1 MAKFSKGITKFLKN
15 VGADP
20 NLDIIIVPKSDSA
33 GYPGDILFFR
43 YTLGIGKG
51 SRDMRLFM
59 LVEPIAKDAR
69 TGNLLLTGIKVPQ
82 DREYLPD
89 DLDNLYK
96 TKGLPAS
103 GYRTYIMSRIHGPLR
118 RIVKNK

>member
-1 MAKFSKGITKFLKN
+1 MAKFSRQTDRFLKN

-20 NLDIIIVPKSDSA
+20 NLDVIIVPKSDSA

-43 YTLGIGKG
+43 YMLGTGPG
-51 SRDMRLFM
+51 SREERLFM
-59 LVEPIAKDAR
+59 LLEPITKDAR

-96 TKGLPAS
+96 TKGLPME

-118 RIVKNK
+118 RIVKIK